1 MLKRVLFLNIGANFV
16 LQLLTFAFPLVT
28 LPYVTQIFGASVF
41 GVVSYYGVLAGCF
54 SILAMYG
61 FDHSATRK
69 IPELEGDSHSLG
81 ALFAEVQQV
90 KFLLIAISAL
100 LFAIFLF
107 FQQPTCEHKA
117 IAWSSFLLTIGAGLN
132 PNWFFQGRMR
142 IQEMVWINSLF
153 KGSALALVF
162 ILIKTERDAWLYPT
176 LAALSIIGPALYGIW
191 KTRLSFGIPKKQLK
205 IQTFVRELSDGRWM
219 FGISVLLFLNQSVGV
234 LVLEYWHTMDEVAI
248 YSLGWRFMNVM
259 MAFVLGPIVTSL
271 FPLAG
276 QEIRQAPTS
285 GFKKLIRYMWRI
297 LGVLVGLSIPYYFG
311 MTIIFPLLFEEEFA
325 GSLNVFVW
333 LLGVPVLGALTHML
347 NIQYLVNL
355 HEEKRAFKT
364 LVVASFLGW
373 IWIGWATKSH
383 GVIGATFGS
392 LALEVQVLV
401 AFALVAIRLHRSFQR
416 GASEEL

>member
-28 LPYVTQIFGASVF
+28 LPYVTQIFGARVF

-69 IPELEGDSHSLG
+69 IPELEGDPYSLG
-81 ALFAEVQQV
+81 ALFTEVQQV
-90 KFLLIAISAL
+90 KFLLIAISSL
-100 LFAIFLF
+100 LFAILLYIH
-107 FQQPTCEHKA
+107 QTSSEHMA
-117 IAWSSFLLTIGAGLN
+117 IAWSSFLLTVGAGLN
-132 PNWFFQGRMR
+132 PNWFFQGRMK

-162 ILIKTERDAWLYPT
+162 ILIRSQHDAWLYPA
-176 LAALSIIGPALYGIW
+176 LAALSVIGPALYGIW
-191 KTRLSFGIPKKQLK
+191 KTHLAFKMPLHFLGIKS
-205 IQTFVRELSDGRWM
+205 FVRELKSGRWM

-234 LVLEYWHTMDEVAI
+234 LVLEYWHTMEEVAI

-276 QEIRQAPTS
+276 QEIRQAPIS
-285 GFKKLIRYMWRI
+285 GLRQLTRYMWRI

-311 MTIIFPLLFEEEFA
+311 MTFVFPRVFQEGFSE
-325 GSLNVFVW
+325 SLKVLVW
-333 LLGVPVLGALTHML
+333 LLGVPILGAITHML

-355 HEEKRAFKT
+355 HQEKRAFKT
-364 LVVASFLGW
+364 LVAASVLGW
-373 IWIGWATKSH
+373 ILVGWATKSY
-383 GVIGATFGS
+383 GIMGTTFGS
-392 LALEVQVLV
+392 LALEVLV
-401 AFALVAIRLHRSFQR
+401 VIAFSLVVMHVHRSLKR
-416 GASEEL
+416 ESMKAS